1 MKVKDFHP
9 CRCVC
14 VTLSLWFSPAE
25 QKIPVIRTHSY
36 LGKGSDV
43 GRLLIR
49 VFLQTTG
56 AFARGLLEH
65 QPATSIDLQYTY
77 KFY

>member
-9 CRCVC
+9 CRCVF

-25 QKIPVIRTHSY
+25 QKIPVIRTH